1 MEYHFADCVL
11 NTERHDLTRDGETQ
25 KVEPQVFDLLL
36 LLLNNP
42 GRLVGRD
49 EMVDAVWAGRI
60 VSESAISARI
70 AAARKAVGDDGK
82 AQAIIR
88 TVARRGLMFVAEVRQ
103 TGQQAPEPVPVA
115 SPALQRIK
123 YTRDKEGHILAYSM
137 FGEGPDVLRFP
148 PPYTSDLEHEWR
160 VDFERVFIEALGA
173 QFRYVR
179 YDQVGSGQSG
189 RLTRDMD
196 IADLADNALCVAD
209 AAGAA
214 TFAGFA
220 QSGGVLGA
228 VNFAARYPERL
239 SRLVIVGGY
248 VDGRVT
254 RGQAGPSDSLKTM
267 IAEGWGK
274 ADSPFATAFV
284 TTYFPEGPLEDVR
297 ALANLMQAACTPE
310 TMLKYRDLSN
320 GASIAE
326 LLPQVRCPTL
336 IIHGRHDAVH
346 PLSEAQKLAAGIP
359 DAELVVLET
368 ANHAPFPGNDV
379 WNVYLDTLIE
389 FLKG

>member
-1 MEYHFADCVL
+1 MEYQFADCVL
-11 NTERHDLTRDGETQ
+11 NTERHDLTRAGVPQ
-25 KVEPQVFDLLL
+25 KVEPQVFDILL

-42 GRLVGRD
+42 GRLVSRD
-49 EMVDAVWAGRI
+49 EMVDAVWDGRI

-103 TGQQAPEPVPVA
+103 TAQHPPDPEPVA
-115 SPALQRIK
+115 STSVQRIK
-123 YTRDKEGHILAYSM
+123 YTRDMEGNKLAYSIL
-137 FGEGPDVLRFP
+137 GTGLDVMRFP
-148 PPYTSDLEHEWR
+148 PPYTNDLEHEWR
-160 VDFERVFIEALGA
+160 FKHHRVLIETLSR
-173 QFRYVR
+173 QFRYLR
-179 YDQVGSGQSG
+179 YDQVGSGQSE
-189 RLTRDMD
+189 RLERYMS
-196 IADLADNALCVAD
+196 IANLADDALCVAD
-209 AAGAA
+209 AAGAS

-220 QSGGVLGA
+220 LSGGVLGA
-228 VNFAARYPERL
+228 VSFAARYPERL

-248 VDGRVT
+248 VDGRVA
-254 RGQAGPSDSLKTM
+254 RGESGPNDSLKTM

-274 ADSPFATAFV
+274 PDSPFATAFL

-297 ALANLMQAACTPE
+297 ALANMMQSACTPD
-310 TMLKYRDLSN
+310 TMLNYRDLSN
-320 GASIAE
+320 TASIAD
-326 LLPQVRCPTL
+326 LLPDVRCPTL

-359 DAELVVLET
+359 GAELVVLET
-368 ANHAPFPGNDV
+368 ANHVPLPGNDV
-379 WNVYLDTLIE
+379 WDVYSDTLIA